1 MDLLHANDR
10 AGQYP
15 PSYYAS
21 TVADRPPLAPAH
33 GPIHTD
39 VCVVGAGY
47 TGLSAALHL
56 AEQGYDVV
64 VLEAQRVGFG
74 ASGRNGGQVASGPRL
89 DLSTL
94 ERKFGPDIA
103 RGQWQLAQDARALV
117 SDLVAQ
123 GIDCDLQ
130 PGVVYATDIVSEVAG
145 YHAEAAHMQAAYGYA
160 EALPLGAEEASR
172 LIGSP
177 IYAGGILDRGAAHLN
192 PLKLVQ
198 GLGDRAHAA
207 DAQIFEGSQ
216 VRRIEDEGPH
226 AVVTTD
232 AATISADHVILAGNG
247 YLGPLDPTTAAH
259 VMPINSYMIATEPLG
274 TRGADILPED
284 HAVADN
290 KFVVNYF
297 RLAPDGRLLFGGGES
312 YRYRFPADIAAK
324 VRPALERVF
333 PQLRGIG
340 IEFAWGG
347 TLAITRSRM
356 PFARQVSPRVLSA
369 GGYSGHGVALSLL
382 LGKAMAEEICGDPA
396 RFAQISAIPHAP
408 FPGGPTL
415 RAPLLFGAMSLA
427 ALRDR
432 LPF

>member
-10 AGQYP
+10 DGDYP

-21 TVADRPPLAPAH
+21 TVAAPPALAPAH
-33 GPIHTD
+33 GPLHTD

-56 AEQGYDVV
+56 AEQGYDVT

-94 ERKFGPDIA
+94 ERRYGPDTA
-103 RGQWQLAQDARALV
+103 RAQWQLAQEARALV

-123 GIDCDLQ
+123 GIDCDLR
-130 PGVVYATDIVSEVAG
+130 PGVIYTTDAATQVAD
-145 YHAEAAHMQAAYGYA
+145 YHAEAAHMQAAYGYSEVVALDA
-160 EALPLGAEEASR
+160 EQTAR
-172 LIGSP
+172 LVGSP
-177 IYAGGILDRGAAHLN
+177 VYAGGILDRGAAHLN
-192 PLKLVQ
+192 PLKLVL

-216 VRRIEDEGPH
+216 VRRIEDDGPH
-226 AVVTTD
+226 VVLTTD
-232 AATISADHVILAGNG
+232 DATVSADHVILAGNG
-247 YLGPLDPTTAAH
+247 YLGPLDPATAAH

-274 TRGADILPED
+274 TRGDGILPEA

-297 RLAPDGRLLFGGGES
+297 RRTLDGRLLFGGGES

-333 PQLRGIG
+333 PQLSGIG
-340 IEFAWGG
+340 IDFAWGG

-382 LGKAMAEEICGDPA
+382 LGKAMAERICGDPA
-396 RFAQISAIPHAP
+396 RFAQLSAIPHAP
-408 FPGGPTL
+408 FPGGSAL

-432 LPF
+432 LPV